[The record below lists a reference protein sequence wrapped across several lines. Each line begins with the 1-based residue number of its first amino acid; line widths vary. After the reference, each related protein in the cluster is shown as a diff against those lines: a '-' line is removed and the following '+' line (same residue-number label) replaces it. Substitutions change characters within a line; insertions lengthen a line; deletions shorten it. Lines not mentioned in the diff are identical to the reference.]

1 MKLFRKMAGKP
12 FKVGRFSHT
21 LRVRLMREHLG
32 IDVDALDDED
42 VQAHHPSERGRE
54 TGFWDPDSEQMQG
67 RESVIEKGHHHHAEK
82 VKEVIRSAANVIHPG
97 DIPNA
102 VSKSLSH

>member
-1 MKLFRKMAGKP
+1 MARKP

-42 VQAHHPSERGRE
+42 LRKHDVTEGGNE
-54 TGFWDPDSEQMQG
+54 TEVWDPDAEQKRG
-67 RESVIEKGHHHHAEK
+67 RESVIGKVRHTERMKNVMEV
-82 VKEVIRSAANVIHPG
+82 VKETMRQG
-97 DIPNA
+97 DYLTRRVRI
-102 VSKSLSH
+102 VV